1 LETARDGPIAMQA
14 PSTEEEIPPPGV
26 IFDSDLGASLDGL
39 LALALLY
46 GAGGEKDAKVR
57 LASVSISR
65 PDLQAAAFAEALGG
79 FYSDISNREIPERF
93 RRRRSLPV
101 GLAEGTAPGSTPAM
115 LAETLAKKNDKGE
128 PLYPHE
134 IFHLNDTAEVAALI
148 RNALT
153 AHHDNNSMVCLAG
166 PATNLVRV
174 LDVAGAKDWIERKAR
189 FLSVA
194 MGSFAGDAV
203 DPHTA
208 ADIPA
213 AQRLFEGWPSPIVAA
228 GMETGEAVLFPSP
241 AALEAKLGWT
251 DRHPILDAYRAS
263 GKDSCP
269 TWSMAAAL
277 YTARA
282 EDGFFKLSE
291 PGVISIGADG
301 RASFSP
307 GGHGRHRYLV
317 FDPEQKQRLEHAYL
331 DLVATEPAPRELPG
345 FLKRIIEAEKKK
357 QQEEEAAKKKPPT
370 Q

>member
-1 LETARDGPIAMQA
+1 MQA
-14 PSTEEEIPPPGV
+14 TAEEIPPPGV
-26 IFDSDLGASLDGL
+26 IFDCDLGASLDGL

-65 PDLQAAAFAEALGG
+65 PDLKAAAFAEALGG
-79 FYSDISNREIPERF
+79 FYSDISNRELPERF

-101 GLAEGTAPGSTPAM
+101 GLAEGTVPGPTPAM
-115 LAETLAKKNDKGE
+115 LTEPLAKTNDKGE

-153 AHHDNNSMVCLAG
+153 AHHDSNSMVALAG
-166 PATNLVRV
+166 PATNLARV
-174 LDVAGAKDWIERKAR
+174 LDVAGAKDWIERKTR

-194 MGSFAGDAV
+194 MGSFAGGPV
-203 DPHTA
+203 DPHVA

-213 AQRLFEGWPSPIVAA
+213 AQRLFEEWPSPIVAA
-228 GMETGEAVLFPSP
+228 GTEVGESVRFPAP
-241 AALEAKLGWT
+241 DALEAKLGWT

-263 GKDSCP
+263 GQDSCS
-269 TWSMAAAL
+269 TWSLAAAL
-277 YTARA
+277 YAARA

-291 PGVISIGADG
+291 PGNISIGADG

-307 GGHGRHRYLV
+307 GGHGRHRYLI
-317 FDPEQKQRLEHAYL
+317 FDPEQQQRLEQTYL
-331 DLVATEPAPRELPG
+331 DLVAVEPAPRELPG
-345 FLKRIIEAEKKK
+345 FLKRIIEEEKKK
-357 QQEEEAAKKKPPT
+357 QQEQEAAKKAPQT
-370 Q
+370 R